1 MEERLRGEQSM
12 SSEAHKRAWR
22 KHDAKRPRPISV
34 RFSAQ
39 DLEALHAARSPDET
53 LSQCVRRLIYER
65 LH

>member
-1 MEERLRGEQSM
+1 M